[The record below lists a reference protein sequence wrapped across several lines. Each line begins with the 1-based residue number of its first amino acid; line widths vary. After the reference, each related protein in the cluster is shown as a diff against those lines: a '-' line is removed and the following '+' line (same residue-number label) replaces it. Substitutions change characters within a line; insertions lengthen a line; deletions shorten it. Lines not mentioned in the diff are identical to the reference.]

1 MAQEVVV
8 SGPAWT
14 RTQQVGLVLGPA
26 LMILLLCLPCPEGLP
41 EVGWRTAAV
50 TALVACWWITEALPI
65 PVTSLMPLVL
75 LPALGILPGK
85 VVASQYAGDPI
96 FLFLGGFLL
105 AIAIEQCGLHRRVA
119 VLVIRIMGTGPSRS
133 VLGFMLASALLS
145 MWISNTA
152 TTLMM
157 LPIGMA
163 VIRAMEGRLRSDRD
177 RANFTVALLL
187 GIAYGASIGGI
198 ATPVGTPP
206 NVVFLGLFDTLFE
219 GEPTIAFSQWM
230 LTFLP
235 LTAVALPLAWLLLTQ
250 VMYRSRAGRP
260 ADVSDKGEGLDE
272 DLGPMTADQ
281 WWVLAVFAA
290 TALAWMGRRDMDLG
304 VLVVPGWSRLLGSAG
319 PMVTDG
325 TVAMISAVS
334 LFVLPSRRHDSRSL
348 LRWRDATRVPWGILL
363 LFGGGFAVA
372 YAFKETCLSAYVGSG
387 LEQLGGLPVAL
398 LVLIIALVV
407 THLTELTSNTATTNV
422 LIPIA
427 AAASLPLGVHPLL
440 IMLPVTLAAS
450 CAFMLPVATPPNA
463 IVFGSGKLRMGHML
477 RAGIVMNVVTAFLIL
492 GAVTVLAPRILGF
505 DPTEVPA
512 WATDP
517 DTEESCLDR
526 ATQAP

>member
-1 MAQEVVV
+1 MLV

-14 RTQQVGLVLGPA
+14 RTQQVGLILGPV
-26 LMILLLCLPCPEGLP
+26 LMILVLCLPCPEGLP
-41 EVGWRTAAV
+41 VAGWRTAAV

-85 VVASQYAGDPI
+85 TVASQYAGDPI

-119 VLVIRIMGTGPSRS
+119 VLVIRVMGTGPSRS
-133 VLGFMLASALLS
+133 VLGFMIASALLS

-157 LPIGMA
+157 LPIAMA
-163 VIRAMEGRLRSDRD
+163 VIGAMEGRLRSDRD
-177 RANFTVALLL
+177 RRNFTVALLL

-219 GEPTIAFSQWM
+219 GEPSIAFSQWM
-230 LTFLP
+230 LAFLP
-235 LTAVALPLAWLLLTQ
+235 MTFVCLPLAWLLLTQ
-250 VMYRSRAGRP
+250 VLYRSRQGRP
-260 ADVSDKGEGLDE
+260 ADTDDDDGLHE
-272 DLGPMTADQ
+272 DLGPMTPDQ
-281 WWVLAVFAA
+281 WWVLGVFTV

-304 VLVVPGWSRLLGSAG
+304 VLVVPGWSRLLGDGGA
-319 PMVTDG
+319 MVTDG
-325 TVAMISAVS
+325 TVAMVSAVS

-348 LRWRDATRVPWGILL
+348 LRWRDAGKVPWGILL

-372 YAFKETCLSAYVGSG
+372 HAFKETCLSAYVGSG

-398 LVLIIALVV
+398 LVLVVALVV

-427 AAASLPLGVHPLL
+427 AASALPLGVHPLM

-463 IVFGSGKLRMGHML
+463 IVFGSGKLRMGQML
-477 RAGIVMNVVTAFLIL
+477 RAGIVMNVITAFLIL

-512 WATDP
+512 WAAEP
-517 DTEESCLDR
+517 DTEETCLDR
-526 ATQAP
+526 ATAAP